1 MVLVVKK
8 GSKMSEESKKKISD
22 RMKEVRKEIPNPM
35 SGKTGELHHNF
46 GKHWDEET
54 RKKMSD
60 AKKGKPS
67 TFKGK
72 RHTEESKQK
81 NSDAHKGKI
90 AWNKGLKTG
99 PESEEHK
106 LKISESIQE
115 WWENLPE
122 DVKIERNNKISESKK
137 NLPPKM
143 GNGGGFYITKDG
155 NSIWLRSSYE
165 LRIAKKLDEFNISWE
180 YESRSFDVEGR
191 YYHPDFY
198 LKDYNI
204 WWEVKGYLNEKDR
217 TKINK
222 FCNIYK
228 EECLKLVFLEDI
240 KIFESHNNLSE
251 FEISSI
257 GKELYEIIS

>member
-1 MVLVVKK
+1 
-8 GSKMSEESKKKISD
+8 
-22 RMKEVRKEIPNPM
+22 
-35 SGKTGELHHNF
+35 
-46 GKHWDEET
+46 
-54 RKKMSD
+54 
-60 AKKGKPS
+60 
-67 TFKGK
+67 
-72 RHTEESKQK
+72 
-81 NSDAHKGKI
+81 
-90 AWNKGLKTG
+90 
-99 PESEEHK
+99 
-106 LKISESIQE
+106 
-115 WWENLPE
+115 
-122 DVKIERNNKISESKK
+122 
-137 NLPPKM
+137 M

-240 KIFESHNNLSE
+240 KIFESHHNLSE